1 MSSNDKK
8 VELNEYIK
16 FIKDEVKK
24 SETEKPKEGFWIGA
38 QTLEMT
44 FETTTE
50 ISKEGGLKIYVL
62 SAEGKKKE
70 QLVQTVKITFITQEF
85 KSHPDIHPSVGSG
98 KLFQS

>member
-1 MSSNDKK
+1 MSSNEKK

-16 FIKDEVKK
+16 FIKNEIKK

-38 QTLEMT
+38 QSLEMT

-70 QLVQTVKITFITQEF
+70 QLVQTVKITFATQEF
-85 KSHPDIHPSVGSG
+85 KPPREIKPHAAVG
-98 KLFQS
+98 